1 MFDIIYFFLGVLTT
15 TAIIAILNK
24 YNKRSKAKRPIVRQS
39 SVFLMV
45 KILMPEMIDFY
56 NDKYTQTLSY
66 ENNKTFKFIEMPDN
80 RAYWID
86 RNKIYYAELNGGKF
100 SIVKG
105 KPLPMNNLSED
116 QVSKVLF
123 IFNSLQNG

>member
-1 MFDIIYFFLGVLTT
+1 MLDFIYFFAGVLTT
-15 TAIIAILNK
+15 TVFVVIINK
-24 YNKRSKAKRPIVRQS
+24 YNKRIKAKRTVIRQS
-39 SVFLMV
+39 SVFMMV

-66 ENNKTFKFIEMPDN
+66 EDRKTFKYIEMPDN
-80 RAYWID
+80 KAYWINK
-86 RNKIYYAELNGGKF
+86 NKIYYAEVTGGKF

-105 KPLPMNNLSED
+105 KPLPMNNLSES
-116 QVSKVLF
+116 QVNKVLF